1 MDKSIHS
8 KNYRMMI
15 ASLREEREKRG
26 ITQEN
31 LANMLGVKQNF
42 ISKIET
48 YERRLD
54 LIELRTIC
62 SKIGLPFVSFVEK
75 IEKI

>member
-31 LANMLGVKQNF
+31 LANMLGVKQN
-42 ISKIET
+42 
-48 YERRLD
+48 L
-54 LIELRTIC
+54 
-62 SKIGLPFVSFVEK
+62 
-75 IEKI
+75 